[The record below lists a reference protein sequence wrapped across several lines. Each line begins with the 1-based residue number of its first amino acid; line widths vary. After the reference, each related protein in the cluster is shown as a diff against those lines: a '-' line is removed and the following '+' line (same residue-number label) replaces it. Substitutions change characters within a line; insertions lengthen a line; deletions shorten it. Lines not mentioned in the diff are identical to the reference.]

1 MSHESFFPR
10 PWCSA
15 SYLMRVEPPRRAR
28 KREFPHLYPFKS
40 FLQCRRDSWF
50 FTQHQRHVLA
60 ITSGR
65 LFQIEKERRERAR
78 EKLIPSFLNDFWSE
92 TAIKKTIVWYS
103 VKSNIYLKSKRVQ
116 IKRGGNLFEWKS
128 EVPAAYER
136 RRAKLVCKT
145 R

>member
-1 MSHESFFPR
+1 MSHESFFLDR
-10 PWCSA
+10 D
-15 SYLMRVEPPRRAR
+15 VPRRIR
-28 KREFPHLYPFKS
+28 CVLN
-40 FLQCRRDSWF
+40 RRDARTNENFPIYIHLSLF
-50 FTQHQRHVLA
+50 FNVVETRDFSLNQHQRHVLA

-65 LFQIEKERRERAR
+65 LFQIEKERRER
-78 EKLIPSFLNDFWSE
+78 EKLISSFLNDFWSE

-103 VKSNIYLKSKRVQ
+103 VKSNIYLKSKRAQ